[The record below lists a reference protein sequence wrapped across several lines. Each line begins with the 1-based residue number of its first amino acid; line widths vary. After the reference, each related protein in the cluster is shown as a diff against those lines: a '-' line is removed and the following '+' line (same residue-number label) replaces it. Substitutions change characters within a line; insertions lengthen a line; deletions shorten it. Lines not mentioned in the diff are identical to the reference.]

1 MAAAVPRYARW
12 VLRLAAGREHREALL
27 ADLTEEAAEVA
38 RTTGTAEAR
47 RWSRRQVAA
56 SLWPLLHRRL
66 QITYANL
73 RRATMGGWRGFG
85 SDLSSAARRLRET
98 PGFTLVCVLTLAL
111 GIGGN
116 TAVFT
121 LVDRVLLKPLPVPR
135 ASELYRVGDTDACC
149 VNGGFQG
156 SFSLFS
162 YDLYKH
168 LQAAAPQFAHLA
180 AVQANARHVT
190 IGYPGGDAPPETLNS
205 AFVSGNYF
213 QMLELVPAA
222 GRLIHAADDERGAA
236 AVAVLSYNAW
246 TQRFQARGDVVGRRI
261 ALNGVPAT
269 IVGVAPRGFYG
280 EMLRPDP
287 PQIWIPLASEPQLQP
302 AAKLLEARHLHW
314 LYLIGRVTP
323 GAAIPPIASQLT
335 AALRHWLGTIDLS
348 RERGDISQQ
357 HINVI
362 SAAAGVN
369 NLRNAV
375 APTLRVLQLL
385 AGAVLLIACANLA
398 SLLLARGTARRTET
412 AVRVALGASRLRL
425 IAQFLVESVLLACA
439 GGLAGLVVSYAGAR
453 FITDLAFRGAT
464 DVPVDPSPSLLVL
477 AFALG
482 ASLITG
488 ALFGVAPAIVG
499 SRTNPIDALRGATR
513 IAGDRGGR
521 LRGALIALQVALSL
535 VLVTCA
541 GLLGRSLQKLE
552 HQNFGVAIDSR
563 YVVALA
569 PSLATIPP
577 EELPSVYARMQEQ
590 LTRIPGV
597 VNAAFSLY
605 APLSGDNWSARI
617 AIEGINPS
625 ELTVASWNRVSVRY
639 FETVGTPLLRGRA
652 FTERDRP
659 GSPLVAVVT
668 QSFAR
673 KFFGDADPI
682 GRRIGQITPEIEI
695 VGVVADAKY
704 QDGRRAPREMFF
716 LPYLQETSTSRA
728 RAVAQQVRID
738 RSQYPQAIEL
748 QTTGAVPALETDVRR
763 ALADVDRRI
772 TVRGVVSMEE
782 QVARAFNLDRLIARL
797 TLAFGAVALL
807 LACLGLYGVTAY
819 SVARRTR
826 EIGVRMAIG
835 ASRRRVLGTI
845 LRGAIGQ
852 VAVGVVI
859 GMPLAFIA
867 GRSLAGRLF
876 GVTGHDPLVI
886 GGGLMLLAASATVAA
901 LLPAARAAGMDPI
914 RALRVE

>member
-1 MAAAVPRYARW
+1 
-12 VLRLAAGREHREALL
+12 
-27 ADLTEEAAEVA
+27 
-38 RTTGTAEAR
+38 
-47 RWSRRQVAA
+47 
-56 SLWPLLHRRL
+56 
-66 QITYANL
+66 
-73 RRATMGGWRGFG
+73 MGGWRGFG
-85 SDLSSAARRLRET
+85 SDLFAAVRRLRDS

-149 VNGGFQG
+149 VNSGLQG

-168 LQAAAPQFAHLA
+168 LEAAAPQFTLLA
-180 AVQANARHVT
+180 AVQANTRHVT
-190 IGYPGGDAPPETLNS
+190 IGYPEGDTPPETLNS

-213 QMLELVPAA
+213 EMLELVPAA
-222 GRLIHAADDERGAA
+222 GRLIHAGDDQRGAA
-236 AVAVLSYNAW
+236 GVAVLSYNAW
-246 TQRFQARGDVVGRRI
+246 TQRFQSRGDVVGRKV

-287 PQIWIPLASEPQLQP
+287 PQIWIPLASEPALQP
-302 AAKLLEARHLHW
+302 AAKLLDAKPLHW
-314 LYLIGRVTP
+314 LYLIGRVAP
-323 GAAIPPIASQLT
+323 GTDIPPIQSQLT

-348 RERGDISQQ
+348 RERGEIAQQ
-357 HINVI
+357 HVNVI

-375 APTLRVLQLL
+375 APTLRMLQLL

-439 GGLAGLVVSYAGAR
+439 GGVAGLAVSYAGAR
-453 FITDLAFRGAT
+453 VITGLAFRGAT
-464 DVPVDPSPSLLVL
+464 DVPVDPSPSFLVV
-477 AFALG
+477 AFAVG
-482 ASLITG
+482 VSLLTG

-513 IAGDRGGR
+513 IAGDRGTR

-552 HQNFGVAIDSR
+552 QQNFGVAIDSR
-563 YVVALA
+563 YVVTLA
-569 PSLATIPP
+569 PSLTTVAP
-577 EELPSVYARMQEQ
+577 EELPSMYARMQEQ
-590 LTRIPGV
+590 LVRIPGV
-597 VNAAFSLY
+597 RNAAFSLY
-605 APLSGDNWSARI
+605 APMSGDNWSARI
-617 AIEGINPS
+617 AVEGLDPS
-625 ELTVASWNRVSVRY
+625 EVASASWNRVSVGY

-668 QSFAR
+668 QSFAKR
-673 KFFGDADPI
+673 FFGDADPV

-728 RAVAQQVRID
+728 RAAAQQVRID

-748 QTTGAVPALETDVRR
+748 QTTVAVPALEAEVRR
-763 ALADVDRRI
+763 ALAAVDRRI
-772 TVRGVVSMEE
+772 TVRGMVTMEE
-782 QVARAFNLDRLIARL
+782 QVARAFGLDRLIARL

-826 EIGVRMAIG
+826 EIGVRMAVG
-835 ASRRRVLGTI
+835 ASRRRVMGTI
-845 LRGAIGQ
+845 LRAALAQVAAGVAIG
-852 VAVGVVI
+852 I
-859 GMPLAFIA
+859 PLTFIA
-867 GRSLAGRLF
+867 GRVLAGRLF
-876 GVTGHDPLVI
+876 GVAGHDPLVI
-886 GGGLMLLAASATVAA
+886 MAGLTLLATSAALAA
-901 LLPAARAAGMDPI
+901 LLPAARAAAMDPI